1 MRTLRV
7 DLRAALQA
15 SKNDFEMEK
24 KRSNELA
31 DLLHQK
37 TKQCVKIQVPPCPP
51 STPHIPG
58 AQYFRCVLRVS
69 VVLLK
74 NAKHRRYMI
83 N

>member
-1 MRTLRV
+1 MRVLRV

-37 TKQCVKIQVPPCPP
+37 TKQCVKIQVPPM
-51 STPHIPG
+51 SAINAPHSSSSI
-58 AQYFRCVLRVS
+58 
-69 VVLLK
+69 LLLHI
-74 NAKHRRYMI
+74 ARFCGTRDER
-83 N
+83 